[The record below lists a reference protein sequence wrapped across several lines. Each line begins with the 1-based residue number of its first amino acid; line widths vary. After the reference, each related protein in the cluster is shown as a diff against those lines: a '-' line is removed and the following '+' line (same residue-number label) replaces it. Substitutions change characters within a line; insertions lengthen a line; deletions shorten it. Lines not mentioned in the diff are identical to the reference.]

1 MPVRPTSLII
11 EAVAPRRTIAILF
24 VTALVAAACSRSIAT
39 SPTPKVLA
47 PSAPPAPPV
56 TSVQNQA
63 SGPGPV
69 LPRGTFVARSK
80 TPDLTIWKGPS
91 TAAGRRFSFPD
102 RNAFGQPIAFLV
114 TSTARDADGGA
125 WLRILLPIRPN
136 DAAGWVRRGAVQVH
150 AIHQHI
156 VVDLSSR
163 VLRYYRDGKLV
174 DHFRVGVGR
183 PETPTAV
190 GTFYVWAQV
199 PQASPSGPYGV
210 FALGLSGF
218 SPVLLD
224 WPGGGRMAIHGTA
237 FAADQG
243 QMVSHGC
250 VRVYNPNMQLLEGVP
265 LGTPVTIHI

>member
-1 MPVRPTSLII
+1 M
-11 EAVAPRRTIAILF
+11 APKRSIAILF

-39 SPTPKVLA
+39 SPRLKATAA
-47 PSAPPAPPV
+47 PASSPSPA
-56 TSVQNQA
+56 TSVQNDHSA
-63 SGPGPV
+63 PSRV

-80 TPDLTIWKGPS
+80 TPNVMIWKGPS
-91 TAAGRRFSFPD
+91 MAAGRRFSFPAHND
-102 RNAFGQPIAFLV
+102 FGQPISFLV
-114 TSTARDADGGA
+114 TSTARDAKGGA

-136 DAAGWVRRGAVQVH
+136 DASGWVRKGAVLLH
-150 AIHQHI
+150 AIHSHI

-163 VLRYYRDGKLV
+163 VLQYYRGGKLA
-174 DHFRVGVGR
+174 DHFSVGIGR

-250 VRVYNPNMQLLEGVP
+250 VRVYNPNMQRLEGVP
-265 LGTPVTIHI
+265 LGTPVTIHA